1 MTRQSQRPIWGLVS
15 FLFVIT
21 LLCPARAQGGD
32 AALNEV
38 RRADKASRGANGKL
52 ASMPAADHMRRA
64 SVYMF
69 NRVFAGAREH
79 WQALIN
85 DYPNDPSVPGALFG
99 MARSYFQERRYEDAY
114 QTYERLA
121 RQYPQTREGR
131 EGLNFAGSSLLRM
144 SRSLEAADRYR
155 EYIAKYPDGERI
167 DTAHLN
173 VIDCYREAGRTAE
186 AIDWVNR
193 TRQRFAGTPT
203 DTNAIFALLR
213 LELANN
219 DWDRALQT
227 ADELLSKPFT
237 KGVSTTPDEIQ
248 YLKAYCLDRA
258 GRQRD
263 AIRAYLSIPA
273 NFDSYYGWLATQK
286 LASMS
291 DAEAGQQVA
300 TRTQHARDQITT
312 SAGDFP
318 APYRL
323 QILEGT
329 RTRALDP
336 RLVLA
341 VMREESRFKPQAR
354 SPSAARGLLQLTIDA
369 AERYAQR
376 AGITH
381 LNEESLY
388 QPSVS
393 IAIGCEYLSQLSRMF
408 ANLPEAVAA
417 SYNGGEDNVARW
429 LVRSKQRDAGVFTA
443 DIGFTES
450 KNYVFKVMANYHAYQ
465 QLYTADLKRR

>member
-38 RRADKASRGANGKL
+38 RRADRSSRGVNGKL
-52 ASMPAADHMRRA
+52 APLSAAEHMRRA
-64 SVYMF
+64 SIYML

-85 DYPNDPSVPGALFG
+85 DYPNDANVPPALFG
-99 MARSYFQERRYEDAY
+99 IARSYFQERRYQEAL
-114 QTYERLA
+114 QTYERVA
-121 RQYPQTREGR
+121 REYPQTKEGR
-131 EGLNFAGSSLLRM
+131 DGLNFAGSSLLRM

-155 EYIAKYPDGERI
+155 EYLSKYPDGERI

-173 VIDCYREAGRTAE
+173 VIDCYREAGQTAE

-193 TRQRFAGTPT
+193 TRQRFAGTAT
-203 DTNAIFALLR
+203 ETNALFGLLR
-213 LELANN
+213 LEVANS
-219 DWDRALQT
+219 DWDGALRT
-227 ADELLSKPFT
+227 ADELFAKPFT

-248 YLKAYCLDRA
+248 YLKAYSLERA
-258 GRQRD
+258 GRQQE
-263 AIRAYLSIPA
+263 AIQSYLSIPA

-286 LASMS
+286 LGSLA
-291 DAEAGQQVA
+291 DAEARPQVA
-300 TRTQHARDQITT
+300 TRAQRARDQIAS
-312 SAGDFP
+312 SATDFP
-318 APYRL
+318 APYRW

-329 RTRALDP
+329 KSRALDP

-341 VMREESRFKPQAR
+341 VMKEESRFKPQAR

-376 AGITH
+376 AGITE

-393 IAIGCEYLSQLSRMF
+393 IAIGCEYLSQLGRLF